1 MVTFLLGDL
10 KHRMSMPVKAAK
22 GASSKVALTG
32 WESVLSR
39 LLHCYGVDSVQ
50 FLLKKLVRCT
60 IIEDLSWKAVTP
72 DFDLADLLV

>member
-10 KHRMSMPVKAAK
+10 KHRMSMPVK
-22 GASSKVALTG
+22 VVLTG

-50 FLLKKLVRCT
+50 FLLKKLVGCT
-60 IIEDLSWKAVTP
+60 IIEDFSWKAVTS
-72 DFDLADLLV
+72 DFNLAGLLI